1 MRSWCPERFSPVV
14 RFFLTLGWMMLLLLL
29 VDSAMND
36 PDVKPLVEHQFQRAG
51 DTVLSVLG
59 WFQSED
65 ASSSGRT
72 VPGKIAVPSSHG
84 WPHDSPASNW
94 YWSTMLATAVVIL
107 RAAQYSQAI
116 TFRVRP
122 VTAPVSRNQGVRL
135 AGRQA

>member
-1 MRSWCPERFSPVV
+1 MRCWCPERFSPVV

-36 PDVKPLVEHQFQRAG
+36 PDVKPLIENQFQRVG
-51 DTVLSVLG
+51 DTVLTVLG

-65 ASSSGRT
+65 ALSSGR
-72 VPGKIAVPSSHG
+72 VFASERAVPSSQAVS
-84 WPHDSPASNW
+84 HDSPASNW
-94 YWSTMLATAVVIL
+94 YWSTMLVTAVGIL

-116 TFRVRP
+116 TFRVWP

>member
-1 MRSWCPERFSPVV
+1 
-14 RFFLTLGWMMLLLLL
+14 MLLLLL

-36 PDVKPLVEHQFQRAG
+36 PDVKPLVENQFRRAG
-51 DTVLSVLG
+51 DTVLTVLG

-65 ASSSGRT
+65 ASSSGR
-72 VPGKIAVPSSHG
+72 VVASESAVPSSQAAS
-84 WPHDSPASNW
+84 HDSPASNW
-94 YWSTMLATAVVIL
+94 YWSTMLVTAVGIL

-116 TFRVRP
+116 TFRVWP